1 MAVLLNLMGKP
12 RDVSTEEEIN
22 LGNSVSNV
30 FASLLY
36 ALADVIHDL
45 VIYLEMPNVD

>member
-1 MAVLLNLMGKP
+1 LAVLLDLMGKP

-30 FASLLY
+30 FTSIFVQAT
-36 ALADVIHDL
+36 
-45 VIYLEMPNVD
+45 